1 MAIELSRISAQLK
14 QDEALIGSI
23 DVSVQFQEISTCV
36 LQPHDACLSLTQ

>member
-36 LQPHDACLSLTQ
+36 LHPHDACLSLTQ